1 MTIALPMAYI
11 RRRSS
16 PLMTRLTRTLII
28 VAGPRQV
35 RRPRLIFRK
44 SACVT
49 IMFAGA
55 LVYCGC
61 SRSSSAPRNR
71 ASSGTGSQERPA
83 ARPPGASGW

>member
-1 MTIALPMAYI
+1 MAIALPIAYM

-16 PLMTRLTRTLII
+16 RLTARRTNTFTI
-28 VAGPRQV
+28 VTGPRRV

-61 SRSSSAPRNR
+61 SRFSSSPSDE
-71 ASSGTGSQERPA
+71 ASIGTGSQERPRS
-83 ARPPGASGW
+83 RPPGRSGW